1 MPPPYRPDRWAEY
14 HQDKYI
20 PLSQLY
26 YIRAVMRER
35 ARGADGN
42 QIWPP
47 TVTVMAM
54 EGDVISNAVTRYAVK
69 LWRYVGIIRDLISM
83 GYREHLDAVRR
94 RLF

>member
-35 ARGADGN
+35 ARGEDGR

-47 TVTVMAM
+47 TVTDPFT
-54 EGDVISNAVTRYAVK
+54 GVISNAVTRYSIT
-69 LWRYVGIIRDLISM
+69 LWRYVGTIRNLISR

>member
-14 HQDKYI
+14 HQDEYI

-35 ARGADGN
+35 ARGADGG

-47 TVTVMAM
+47 TVTDPFT
-54 EGDVISNAVTRYAVK
+54 GVIYDAVTRYSIK
-69 LWRYVGIIRDLISM
+69 LWRYVGTIHNLISR